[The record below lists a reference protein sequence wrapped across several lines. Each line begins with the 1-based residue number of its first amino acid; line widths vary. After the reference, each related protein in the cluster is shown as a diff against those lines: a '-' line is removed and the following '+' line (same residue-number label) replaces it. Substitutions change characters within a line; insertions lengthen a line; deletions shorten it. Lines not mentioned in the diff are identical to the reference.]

1 VYINSVPFARCCGLT
16 YDVISPRKELRGIDI
31 LEPVELVPTSLSVHG
46 TLQIYRLHSD
56 GGIEAAGLIATWQK
70 MTKEKYASLMVLD
83 RSTDT
88 VLVQV
93 DKFCVNSQSWR
104 VVPKSFVLGTV
115 SWTGFSYSNDSE

>member
-1 VYINSVPFARCCGLT
+1 M
-16 YDVISPRKELRGIDI
+16 SPRKELRGVDI
-31 LEPVELVPTSLSVHG
+31 LEPVELVPISLSVHG